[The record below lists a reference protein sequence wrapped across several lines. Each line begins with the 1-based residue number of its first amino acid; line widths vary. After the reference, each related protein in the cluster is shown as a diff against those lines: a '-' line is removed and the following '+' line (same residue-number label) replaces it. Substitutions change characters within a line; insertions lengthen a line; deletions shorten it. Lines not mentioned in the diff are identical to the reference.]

1 MTSGPSVYWL
11 PRDKTGWQEFG
22 LFGHEHA
29 VFVSKGP
36 ATSRGKESDSSMATN
51 PIRAVIFDMG
61 GTLETVYY
69 DDTTRHAGA
78 CAMLE
83 FLRSHDLDPGLGVS
97 ELQAAVVSGMEA
109 YQAWREGSEV
119 ELSPEQVWTEHILTD
134 GSLCKERLAAVA
146 EELTYLHATRFQAR
160 SLRPEAPALLEALR
174 SRGLRLGMIS
184 NVLSRRLVPACLSE
198 YGIAHYFEHVLTS
211 ADFGWRKPN
220 RRIFDEAV
228 RLMGVPAAACA
239 YVGDTLSRDVVGA
252 RRAGYGLAIQIRSFL
267 TARSDQGIVDVEPD
281 AAIQDLM
288 DVLGLV
294 SPVGEASAHA

>member
-1 MTSGPSVYWL
+1 M
-11 PRDKTGWQEFG
+11 
-22 LFGHEHA
+22 
-29 VFVSKGP
+29 FVSKGP

-61 GTLETVYY
+61 GTLEAVYY

-78 CAMLE
+78 CAMLD
-83 FLRSHDLDPGLGVS
+83 FLRSHDLDPGLGAP

-119 ELSPEQVWTEHILTD
+119 ELSPEQVWTERILAD
-134 GSLCKERLAAVA
+134 VGLCKDRLAAVA
-146 EELTYLHATRFQAR
+146 EELTYLHATRFQTR

-174 SRGLRLGMIS
+174 SRGFRLGMIS

-198 YGIAHYFEHVLTS
+198 YGIDHYFEHVLTS
-211 ADFGWRKPN
+211 AAFGWRKPN

-228 RLMGVPAAACA
+228 RLMGVPAVACA
-239 YVGDTLSRDVVGA
+239 YVGDTLSRDVIGA

-267 TARSDQGIVDVEPD
+267 TARSDQGIVDVAPD

-294 SPVGEASAHA
+294 SPVEEAAAHA

>member
-1 MTSGPSVYWL
+1 M
-11 PRDKTGWQEFG
+11 
-22 LFGHEHA
+22 
-29 VFVSKGP
+29 
-36 ATSRGKESDSSMATN
+36 
-51 PIRAVIFDMG
+51 
-61 GTLETVYY
+61 
-69 DDTTRHAGA
+69 
-78 CAMLE
+78 
-83 FLRSHDLDPGLGVS
+83 
-97 ELQAAVVSGMEA
+97 
-109 YQAWREGSEV
+109 
-119 ELSPEQVWTEHILTD
+119 
-134 GSLCKERLAAVA
+134 AAVA